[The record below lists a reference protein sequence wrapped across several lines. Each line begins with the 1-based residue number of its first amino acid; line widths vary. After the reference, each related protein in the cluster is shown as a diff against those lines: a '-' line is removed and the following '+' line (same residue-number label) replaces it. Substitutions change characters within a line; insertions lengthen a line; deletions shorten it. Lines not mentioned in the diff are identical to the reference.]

1 MGNSH
6 QALALPFIPSS
17 EAPPFIL
24 SKGRK
29 GQKGLKGLFF
39 LPFGPFWTLRTLLAL
54 SAITRLVVIVT
65 WLAVV
70 ISRLVVVTMRL
81 CRSAL
86 MVVAWRWAMW
96 SACAVV
102 STSWRTCPAL
112 NLVVMHRTY
121 VVVMVAWWNV
131 YHNINLAW
139 ATRICAI
146 NIVCHCTA
154 DCHC

>member
-1 MGNSH
+1 M
-6 QALALPFIPSS
+6 I
-17 EAPPFIL
+17 
-24 SKGRK
+24 
-29 GQKGLKGLFF
+29 
-39 LPFGPFWTLRTLLAL
+39 
-54 SAITRLVVIVT
+54 
-65 WLAVV
+65 
-70 ISRLVVVTMRL
+70 
-81 CRSAL
+81 
-86 MVVAWRWAMW
+86 VAWCWAMW
-96 SACAVV
+96 SVCTVV

-112 NLVVMHRTY
+112 HLVAMHRSCV

>member
-1 MGNSH
+1 MPN
-6 QALALPFIPSS
+6 
-17 EAPPFIL
+17 
-24 SKGRK
+24 
-29 GQKGLKGLFF
+29 
-39 LPFGPFWTLRTLLAL
+39 L
-54 SAITRLVVIVT
+54 SASFQYKLSAWT
-65 WLAVV
+65 WLAVTVVVAWLTVTV
-70 ISRLVVVTMRL
+70 IVVWLAVVTSRRVVVTMRL

-96 SACAVV
+96 SVCAVV

-112 NLVVMHRTY
+112 HLVAMHRSCV
-121 VVVMVAWWNV
+121 VVVMVTWWNV
-131 YHNINLAW
+131 YHKINLAW

>member
-1 MGNSH
+1 MPN
-6 QALALPFIPSS
+6 
-17 EAPPFIL
+17 
-24 SKGRK
+24 
-29 GQKGLKGLFF
+29 
-39 LPFGPFWTLRTLLAL
+39 L
-54 SAITRLVVIVT
+54 SASFQYKLSAWAWLTVTVIVT
-65 WLAVV
+65 WLTWCWLAK
-70 ISRLVVVTMRL
+70 VTMRL

-102 STSWRTCPAL
+102 STSWRTCPTL
-112 NLVVMHRTY
+112 HLVAMHRSCV